1 MLYAINVFKYECI
14 RHNGHAVIENIKLN
28 NSSLHYFAYFYVR
41 LHHSYQMVKTY
52 ELDPY

>member
-1 MLYAINVFKYECI
+1 MLYAINVFKYKCI
-14 RHNGHAVIENIKLN
+14 CHNGHAVVENIKLN
-28 NSSLHYFAYFYVR
+28 NSSPHYFAYVR